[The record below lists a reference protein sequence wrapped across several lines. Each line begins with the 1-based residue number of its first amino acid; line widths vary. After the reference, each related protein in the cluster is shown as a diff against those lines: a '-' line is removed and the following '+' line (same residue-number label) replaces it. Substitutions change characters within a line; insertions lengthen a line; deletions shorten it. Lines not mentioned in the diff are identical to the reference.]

1 VIIPAGKPT
10 GSVDIAQLGSSLV
23 WVGNPSVS
31 DSRTLTDTTTVQAP
45 GALTLSKQVRNCGL
59 LSDPNGTCSG
69 SFATSALAKP
79 KEVLEY
85 CIAYR
90 NQGTQAV
97 TQVVITDPIPF
108 FSAYVTGSLRLNGT
122 ILTDGADTD
131 AGEVSSGLVVV
142 RVGSVSAGGSGEVC
156 YRVKIL

>member
-1 VIIPAGKPT
+1 MDLV
-10 GSVDIAQLGSSLV
+10 QLGSVLV
-23 WVGNPSVS
+23 WASNPSVT

-45 GALTLSKQVRNCGL
+45 GELTLSKQVRNCGAL
-59 LSDPNGTCSG
+59 TNPNGSCSA
-69 SFATSALAKP
+69 SFATNISGKP
-79 KEVLEY
+79 GEVLEY

-122 ILTDGADTD
+122 ILTDGADAD

-142 RVGSVSAGGSGEVC
+142 RVGSVSAGGQGEVC